1 MVGTITIKDP
11 QIWKGDNITFTKGD
25 QSDPNLQ
32 ANQDRITD
40 NIWITRA
47 NKTQDGS
54 NGYGQIFNIK
64 EETKPDVNNSPLGTK
79 WAVGTIDQIESLT
92 FKKFRAAVG
101 KPKNVPGKNLVVY
114 LEKDDIYLSL
124 KFSSWSQG
132 QKGGFSYE
140 RSTQAITNN
149 TPVATAQ
156 SVTTQ
161 EDTAKEITHVG
172 TDADEDT
179 LSFII
184 VTLPTN
190 GTLKDGDTQIS
201 SEDLPKTLSSAK
213 VTYTPNSDY
222 NGDDSYTFKVNDGTK
237 DSEKATISIT
247 VTSLSL
253 IHI

>member
-1 MVGTITIKDP
+1 MNKFFFKLFLLFSANILFSFNNNNSLSSSNTYTISVSASGSSSYTLSGNDRNGSVSGDDPDLTFNVGDVVTFSVNASGHPFYLKTVAGTGTGNQIDVSNNGTTSGDIVWTPSAKGTFFYQCSLHSGMVGTITIKDP

-25 QSDPNLQ
+25 QSDPTLQ

-40 NIWITRA
+40 NVWITRA

-124 KFSSWSQG
+124 KFSS
-132 QKGGFSYE
+132 
-140 RSTQAITNN
+140 
-149 TPVATAQ
+149 
-156 SVTTQ
+156 
-161 EDTAKEITHVG
+161 
-172 TDADEDT
+172 
-179 LSFII
+179 
-184 VTLPTN
+184 
-190 GTLKDGDTQIS
+190 
-201 SEDLPKTLSSAK
+201 
-213 VTYTPNSDY
+213 
-222 NGDDSYTFKVNDGTK
+222 
-237 DSEKATISIT
+237 
-247 VTSLSL
+247 
-253 IHI
+253 